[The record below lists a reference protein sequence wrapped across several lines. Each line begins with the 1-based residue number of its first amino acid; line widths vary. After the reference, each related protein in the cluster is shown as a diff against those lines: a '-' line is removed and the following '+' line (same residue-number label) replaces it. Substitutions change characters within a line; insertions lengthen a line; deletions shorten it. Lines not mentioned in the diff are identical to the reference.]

1 MVILT
6 TIFSKIIFNYKH
18 NYTLLYMSNQEQN
31 NHVLKLKRN
40 KNIFGNKE
48 TALTKIKEQLNNAE
62 HGDVCITSFNNNGVE
77 NIYLGVKGHQENYQI
92 FEGVTLDGDNNLK
105 VSDTVQQ
112 AITDALNGFSPDN
125 PVVGVTDVTKEGDV
139 FTVTKTGV
147 GSTTLKL
154 NYASKFS
161 DSTKQTANDVGGIAK
176 GTQLN
181 ELTQL
186 TFSEIFDKILFTPSN
201 NSGDDDNSKITDLI
215 NSIKII
221 EVSDGLGIDVAKRYQ
236 LIGINNTPLG
246 VSIDIPVASGGN
258 SVSSNFIK
266 SAKLGK
272 AIPSTGAGDSNST
285 TTEQDCLILEIATD
299 ESTSKT
305 INIPLGSFLRES
317 EFKDGLK
324 VSANGEVSVKIDSS
338 NSMTNLKV
346 DDSGLKFEQLQADQ
360 ISFQSNSVDGL
371 ESTDVQSV
379 IQELLGTI
387 TTEKTTNGTSL
398 QKIRQVL
405 GVGDDYTL
413 NFTESNNLTTSSTVS
428 DALLK
433 LDTLLNNFDEIDCI
447 DCGNY

>member
-1 MVILT
+1 
-6 TIFSKIIFNYKH
+6 
-18 NYTLLYMSNQEQN
+18 MSNQEQN

-40 KNIFGNKE
+40 KNIFSNKE

-112 AITDALNGFSPDN
+112 AITDALNGFSPDDN
-125 PVVGVTDVTKEGDV
+125 PVVGVTDVTKNGDI

-176 GTQLN
+176 GTQLD

-215 NSIKII
+215 NSIKIVEI
-221 EVSDGLGIDVAKRYQ
+221 SDGLGIDVAKRYQ

-258 SVSSNFIK
+258 SVSGNFIK

-272 AIPSTGAGDSNST
+272 AVPSTGAGDSNST

-317 EFKDGLK
+317 EFKNGFQ
-324 VSANGEVSVKIDSS
+324 VSPNGEVSVKISSDSWG
-338 NSMTNLKV
+338 NKLQVNEN
-346 DDSGLKFEQLQADQ
+346 GLKLDKVTATDVEFTPT
-360 ISFQSNSVDGL
+360 G
-371 ESTDVQSV
+371 STDSDLKSTNTQAA
-379 IQELLGTI
+379 IQELLNVLLDN
-387 TTEKTTNGTSL
+387 EEVTTNGFAAL
-398 QKIRQVL
+398 RKVL
-405 GVGDDYTL
+405 GVSEDVRL
-413 NFTESNNLTTSSTVS
+413 NLPHTDTFNNVS
-428 DALLK
+428 DVTSALIA
-433 LDTLLNNFDEIDCI
+433 LDAAIISNTFDTI
-447 DCGNY
+447 DCGTY